1 MKILL
6 VEDDERI
13 TDALVEDLTDQ
24 HYVVEVAHD
33 GQSAWDLVD
42 SFTYDLILLD
52 VMLPKVDGINLC
64 RKLRSQGCTTPILM
78 LTARDTVGDRVIGL
92 DAGADDYLVKPFDL
106 QELSARM
113 RALLRRGNS
122 PLPPVLEWGDLRLD
136 PSTCEVVYEN
146 SPLTLSPTEY
156 RLLEFFLR
164 HGRRVFSRAQILEQL
179 WSFDQIPEESTVKAH
194 IRSLR
199 QKLEAAGA
207 PSDFIETVYGLGYR
221 LKQKP

>member
-13 TDALVEDLTDQ
+13 TDALVEDLSDRN
-24 HYVVEVAHD
+24 YVVEVAND
-33 GQSAWDLVD
+33 GQAGWELADT
-42 SFTYDLILLD
+42 FTYDLILLD
-52 VMLPKVDGINLC
+52 VMLPKLDGVSLC
-64 RKLRSQGCTTPILM
+64 RRLRSKGCTTPILM
-78 LTARDTVGDRVIGL
+78 LTARDTVVDRVAGL
-92 DAGADDYLVKPFDL
+92 DAGADDYLIKPFDL
-106 QELSARM
+106 QELYARI
-113 RALLRRGNS
+113 RALSRRGSS
-122 PLPPVLEWGDLRLD
+122 PLPPVLEWGELRLD
-136 PSTCEVVYEN
+136 PSTCDVVYG
-146 SPLTLSPTEY
+146 SRSLTLSPTEY

-199 QKLEAAGA
+199 QKLESVGA
-207 PSDFIETVYGLGYR
+207 PPDFIETVYGLGYR